1 VARGGIEPP
10 TYRLSGGSL
19 HLSGVLRPEIPGLAR
34 LAHEQDSDNYRVAE
48 VGPPRR
54 ATWLDTEGTTWRFE
68 PVAPPAAE
76 PLRASQRDLAACG
89 QLPRAPRGSNQR
101 RRLRSEP
108 VL

>member
-54 ATWLDTEGTTWRFE
+54 ATWLDTEAPHGVDFVAAAGSWAATGQPARPGSVWAATPSAARE
-68 PVAPPAAE
+68 QSAPPPTERTSA
-76 PLRASQRDLAACG
+76 
-89 QLPRAPRGSNQR
+89 
-101 RRLRSEP
+101 
-108 VL
+108 